1 MTSSQHGIFAGAKP
15 EYRVLGGIEPWAWRA
30 REREPITEPLV
41 EGQGREPPL
50 AENLLAIGCATE
62 AANLPHSVRTLTLSK

>member
-41 EGQGREPPL
+41 EGQGREPP
-50 AENLLAIGCATE
+50 
-62 AANLPHSVRTLTLSK
+62 S

>member
-15 EYRVLGGIEPWAWRA
+15 EYRVLGGGIEPWAWRA

-41 EGQGREPPL
+41 DRQVREPP
-50 AENLLAIGCATE
+50 
-62 AANLPHSVRTLTLSK
+62 

>member
-15 EYRVLGGIEPWAWRA
+15 EYRVFGGIEPWAWRA

-41 EGQGREPPL
+41 EGQGREAPL
-50 AENLLAIGCATE
+50 KLKTFYFLDAQRKQQICLI
-62 AANLPHSVRTLTLSK
+62 LSEL